1 MQRLPSPQRLNNI
14 ISTFLQMNQKAF
26 AYFVGAIMVL
36 SAISVTGLFL
46 TGGDNSGIG
55 APGPAA
61 SADATPASLFGVG
74 GILVDSSFS
83 GLGDMLSMI
92 PENTTFTY
100 WLDMDGSENL
110 TNAARA
116 AIPQSYQSYGL
127 YSGNLYS
134 TRIERLGA
142 VFMNDSSFAEFHWIA
157 PYRLSYSGFTVPY
170 QDYQL
175 IPIGSGV
182 FAAMGKPVV
191 FGTQSSVERIV
202 DVLSGTPST
211 DKITLPLGEYSDF
224 QVAGLGHVGSNLVQ
238 AASTPLGGGYSEF
251 YLGVNQRNST
261 YSMSA
266 IYLDPDTV
274 TDQKIKEIAGKYGL
288 AASSKPGE
296 AEVSGELNEAAMGDA
311 LKAFLAP

>member
-1 MQRLPSPQRLNNI
+1 
-14 ISTFLQMNQKAF
+14 MNQKAF
-26 AYFVGAIMVL
+26 AIFVGVIMVL
-36 SAISVTGLFL
+36 SAFASFVLM
-46 TGGDNSGIG
+46 GGDNSGSG
-55 APGPAA
+55 SQGTAA
-61 SADATPASLFGVG
+61 SADATPASQFGVG
-74 GILVDSSFS
+74 GTLVDSSFS

-92 PENTTFTY
+92 PENTTFAY
-100 WLDMDGSENL
+100 WLDMDRSDNL
-110 TNAARA
+110 TSAARA

-134 TRIERLGA
+134 TKIERLGA
-142 VFMNDSSFAEFHWIA
+142 AFMNDSSFAEFHWIT

-191 FGTQSSVERIV
+191 FGTQSSVETIV

-211 DKITLPLGEYSDF
+211 DKITLPLGEYADF
-224 QVAGLGHVGSNLVQ
+224 QVAGLGHVSNLGPT
-238 AASTPLGGGYSEF
+238 ASAPLGGGYSEF
-251 YLGVNQRNST
+251 YLGVNQKNST

-266 IYLDPDTV
+266 TYLDPDTV
-274 TDQKIKEIAGKYGL
+274 TDQRIKDIAGKYGL

-296 AEVSGELNEAAMGDA
+296 ASISGEVTEAVMGNA